1 MSQRLLAV
9 LLVVLVAVQ
18 SQYGRPAEAF
28 TAGAGNIGNRKRMET
43 VKDEAVRNDRPPLVT
58 HFFKKKMFNFPL
70 GRHPCFVAYWAGI
83 KQSKNSVHS
92 KCIFLAVKGSIYIY
106 IYMSPE
112 KGNMNFCTVINV
124 TPLKLE
130 N

>member
-1 MSQRLLAV
+1 M
-9 LLVVLVAVQ
+9 
-18 SQYGRPAEAF
+18 
-28 TAGAGNIGNRKRMET
+28 
-43 VKDEAVRNDRPPLVT
+43 KDLERNDRPPLVT

-70 GRHPCFVAYWAGI
+70 SRHPCFVAYWAGI

-106 IYMSPE
+106 IYVYMSPE